1 VCRLGG
7 APFDDAGCA
16 RPGEASTLRLSN
28 VRPTAT
34 RPRKP
39 LDDDDEAGDG
49 TEGLTRDLRV
59 FVGHRLVRDAVVKPG
74 TC

>member
-1 VCRLGG
+1 M
-7 APFDDAGCA
+7 
-16 RPGEASTLRLSN
+16 RPQ
-28 VRPTAT
+28 
-34 RPRKP
+34 KP

-59 FVGHRLVRDAVVKPG
+59 FVGHRLVRDAVVRPG